1 MYIKDIIALKKEDIG
16 EGFERRSEEEGE

>member
-1 MYIKDIIALKKEDIG
+1 MCVKDLIALKKEDIG